1 MMIMT
6 KVHHAARSI
15 PRPVMALTALAF
27 ATWTPALAFSQP
39 ANGVVVTNLTGMGK
53 GAHDVPA
60 SGDNISA
67 DTRAQ
72 ANETD
77 VGAPNASIAQD
88 EAAAD
93 IEPADNDEW
102 GWLKVIV
109 AGLVGAAG
117 VLATQWITARTNR
130 QIAREQATI
139 SRSAVQVAQ
148 DAAKASALG
157 ASAAVESAGAAREGA
172 AVARKNADNLGVHAV
187 ARLRQDWINT
197 VRDELSKLHSL
208 LANYRPLPT
217 MATVAQIAAHGDQ
230 QREANQRK
238 AKLAL
243 LLNPQEIASFNLSL
257 SIRHLEN
264 PMLSS
269 ADRAPAHARPPSGPG
284 QPSSFWAGKAP
295 GQRKHGPW
303 SRHKRR
309 IRRSGS
315 WSPCR
320 PTRCTG
326 APRRMD
332 ALPCLRNPVSSMTST
347 ASSVPR
353 CSTA

>member
-1 MMIMT
+1 MIMT
-6 KVHHAARSI
+6 KARRAG
-15 PRPVMALTALAF
+15 RPIRRQVVTLTALAF
-27 ATWTPALAFSQP
+27 ATWTPALAFDQP
-39 ANGVVVTNLTGMGK
+39 ANGAVATNLTDMGK
-53 GAHDVPA
+53 GSHDVPA
-60 SGDNISA
+60 AGDNILA
-67 DTRAQ
+67 DTRTQ

-77 VGAPNASIAQD
+77 VDTPNASVDQD
-88 EAAAD
+88 KAAAD
-93 IEPADNDEW
+93 IDPADNDEW

-130 QIAREQATI
+130 EIAREQATI

-243 LLNPQEIASFNLSL
+243 LLNPQEIPSYNLSVA
-257 SIRHLEN
+257 IRHLDN
-264 PMLSS
+264 PMLSNM
-269 ADRAPAHARPPSGPG
+269 DRARWSRWIIMWGQILLKEEWDRVRAELQGEARLVPNRRKRK
-284 QPSSFWAGKAP
+284 W
-295 GQRKHGPW
+295 QRK
-303 SRHKRR
+303 
-309 IRRSGS
+309 
-315 WSPCR
+315 
-320 PTRCTG
+320 
-326 APRRMD
+326 A
-332 ALPCLRNPVSSMTST
+332 VSSDST
-347 ASSVPR
+347 K
-353 CSTA
+353 T